1 MCVCLYVC
9 LYVYV
14 CIYTYTRIHIPSKI
28 YTQIRRTHEICRWE
42 PFKTPLIGPAAH
54 PCLSAAE
61 AASIFRTILRE
72 PYQGKNVMGR
82 AGVEQGRGG
91 EVEAAGP
98 GVRTPGGRG
107 LSVCVCVYFT
117 CVCIHATTCVR
128 THTVLLTP
136 YTPTHSNAQTWAT
149 ERWISGSTGGRWSCL
164 LCVWACVYAW
174 VCLQLVCAA
183 C

>member
-1 MCVCLYVC
+1 MYMYACMCVCLYVC

-54 PCLSAAE
+54 PCLSAPE

-98 GVRTPGGRG
+98 GVRLGDGTMDFRQYRRALELLALRLGVRLRMGVFAVG
-107 LSVCVCVYFT
+107 VCGMLMCV
-117 CVCIHATTCVR
+117 
-128 THTVLLTP
+128 
-136 YTPTHSNAQTWAT
+136 
-149 ERWISGSTGGRWSCL
+149 
-164 LCVWACVYAW
+164 
-174 VCLQLVCAA
+174 
-183 C
+183 